1 MQFYN
6 LCVSAMLGPIPKSS
20 VKRKLSDVES
30 DDRAYQDPR
39 HSILTISMFKLKTCP
54 VRRVEPSL
62 RRSVLIF
69 NTLKIIER
77 ELQREGLP
85 VTPTDST
92 LTLPAMDTEDL
103 TLDILPDLVSSGQ
116 PDQRSSHCLSV
127 TSRDEDSKVHE
138 KNSPSSI
145 VEVATYTSLDSTST
159 YQPLEAV
166 QTVGLSE
173 LTDSLARQT
182 VSDLITSAHSLMPFT
197 GMSSLS
203 PKHDDL
209 RSEIDMAFG
218 DFDILSAFPQT
229 SKLPPLSAE
238 EIVHS
243 FTNHNSGLPDSYP
256 TISNTQCCK
265 SDIICEDFD
274 NIMQILVG
282 M

>member
-1 MQFYN
+1 
-6 LCVSAMLGPIPKSS
+6 MLGPATKSS
-20 VKRKLSDVES
+20 AKRKLSDVES
-30 DDRAYQDPR
+30 DDQAYQDPR
-39 HSILTISMFKLKTCP
+39 HSILTISMCKLKTCP

-85 VTPTDST
+85 IMPTDST
-92 LTLPAMDTEDL
+92 LSLPAMDTEDL
-103 TLDILPDLVSSGQ
+103 TLDILPDVGSSGL
-116 PDQRSSHCLSV
+116 PDQRSSHCLNL

-138 KNSPSSI
+138 KDSPSPI
-145 VEVATYTSLDSTST
+145 VEVATYTSLGSASA

-166 QTVGLSE
+166 QTVGLNE

-197 GMSSLS
+197 SMSSLS

-218 DFDILSAFPQT
+218 DFDILSAFPQS

-243 FTNHNSGLPDSYP
+243 FTSHNCGLPDSYP